1 MYKFHINF
9 SVIINMS
16 SKKSISINPNFFKIG
31 GKASKKEKKKK
42 PKMKN
47 TLKPND
53 IKKKLIAKIK
63 AHQKKEKDKEIEE
76 IEKEENTFKN
86 EFQETLS
93 YLEDMKKKKEEKKRK
108 KAERKKKKTMKKNRE
123 PVVSTQV
130 QEPKPDINVDLQPM
144 KMDKDP
150 PYGCLKGGNKPTW
163 RQYNKTLKKN
173 KEDIQNE
180 YKLKPQLF
188 ETKPEFVERADKLDQ
203 LKNKFKAMNEPTK
216 PKKSK
221 IKTKRIR
228 RKITL
233 GKNKKGGFIGVLIK
247 NKKTRKNL
255 KKEVDVLKRKSIEE
269 VKDYLRKHNLTKI
282 GSNAPDHILRTT
294 FENAYL
300 SGDVSNQNADI
311 LLHNWHKDED
321 I

>member
-9 SVIINMS
+9 SVNINMS
-16 SKKSISINPNFFKIG
+16 SKKSISINPSYFKIG
-31 GKASKKEKKKK
+31 KSAKKEKKKK

-63 AHQKKEKDKEIEE
+63 AHQKKEKDKEVEAEE
-76 IEKEENTFKN
+76 NKDNTFKN

-93 YLEDMKKKKEEKKRK
+93 YLEDIKKKKEEKKRK
-108 KAERKKKKTMKKNRE
+108 KAEKRKKRTMKKHEN
-123 PVVSTQV
+123 VSIGI
-130 QEPKPDINVDLQPM
+130 ESIKPDIKVDLEPM
-144 KMDKDP
+144 QSVNDP

-173 KEDIQNE
+173 KDDIKNE

-188 ETKPEFVERADKLDQ
+188 ETNPEFSKRADKLDH
-203 LKNKFKAMNEPTK
+203 LKNKFKNMNQPTK

-233 GKNKKGGFIGVLIK
+233 GKNRKGGFVGVLIK

-255 KKEVDVLKRKSIEE
+255 KKEVDVLKRKSIQE
-269 VKDYLRKHNLTKI
+269 VKEYLRKHNLTKI

-300 SGDVSNQNADI
+300 SGDVSNQNPDI

-321 I
+321 V

>member
-9 SVIINMS
+9 SVNINMS
-16 SKKSISINPNFFKIG
+16 SKKSISINPSYFKIG
-31 GKASKKEKKKK
+31 KSAKKEKKKK

-47 TLKPND
+47 SLKPND

-63 AHQKKEKDKEIEE
+63 AHQKKEKDKEEV
-76 IEKEENTFKN
+76 EKEQEENTFKN

-93 YLEDMKKKKEEKKRK
+93 YLEDIKKKKEEKKRK
-108 KAERKKKKTMKKNRE
+108 KEERKRKKTMKK
-123 PVVSTQV
+123 QIK
-130 QEPKPDINVDLQPM
+130 QEISQSVEQIKPDISVDLNPM
-144 KMDKDP
+144 QVVNDP

-173 KEDIQNE
+173 KEDITNE

-188 ETKPEFVERADKLDQ
+188 ETKPEFIERADKLDE
-203 LKNKFKAMNEPTK
+203 LKNKFKARNQPTK

-233 GKNKKGGFIGVLIK
+233 GKNRKGGFIGVLIK

-255 KKEVDVLKRKSIEE
+255 KKEVDVLKRKSIQE
-269 VKDYLRKHNLTKI
+269 VKEYLRKHNLTKI

-300 SGDVSNQNADI
+300 SGDVSNKNADI

>member
-9 SVIINMS
+9 SANINMS
-16 SKKSISINPNFFKIG
+16 SKKSISINPSYFKL
-31 GKASKKEKKKK
+31 GKSAKKEKKKK

-63 AHQKKEKDKEIEE
+63 AHQKKEKDNEVSER
-76 IEKEENTFKN
+76 EKQENTFKN

-93 YLEDMKKKKEEKKRK
+93 YLEDMKKKKDEKKRK
-108 KAERKKKKTMKKNRE
+108 KAERKKKKTMKKQNRPE
-123 PVVSTQV
+123 ISQSVEQI
-130 QEPKPDINVDLQPM
+130 KPDIKVDLEPM
-144 KMDKDP
+144 KVVNDP
-150 PYGCLKGGNKPTW
+150 PYGCLKGGSKPTW

-173 KEDIQNE
+173 KEDITNE

-188 ETKPEFVERADKLDQ
+188 EIKSEFTERSDKLDQ
-203 LKNKFKAMNEPTK
+203 LKNKFKSMNHPTK
-216 PKKSK
+216 PKKTK

-233 GKNKKGGFIGVLIK
+233 GKNRKGGFIGVLIK

-255 KKEVDVLKRKSIEE
+255 KKEVDVLKRKSIQE
-269 VKDYLRKHNLTKI
+269 VKEYLRKHNLTKI

-294 FENAYL
+294 FENAFL

>member
-9 SVIINMS
+9 SANINMS
-16 SKKSISINPNFFKIG
+16 SKKSISINPSYFKL
-31 GKASKKEKKKK
+31 GKSVKKEKKKK

-63 AHQKKEKDKEIEE
+63 AHQKKEKDNEVSER
-76 IEKEENTFKN
+76 EKQENTFKN

-93 YLEDMKKKKEEKKRK
+93 YLEDMKKKKDEKKRK
-108 KAERKKKKTMKKNRE
+108 KAERKKKKTMKKQNRPE
-123 PVVSTQV
+123 ISQSVEQI
-130 QEPKPDINVDLQPM
+130 KPDIKVDLEPM
-144 KMDKDP
+144 KVVNDP
-150 PYGCLKGGNKPTW
+150 PYGCLKGGSKPTW

-173 KEDIQNE
+173 KEDITNE

-188 ETKPEFVERADKLDQ
+188 EIKSEFTERSDKLDQ
-203 LKNKFKAMNEPTK
+203 LKNKFKSMNHPTK
-216 PKKSK
+216 PKKTK

-233 GKNKKGGFIGVLIK
+233 GKNRKGGFIGVLIK

-255 KKEVDVLKRKSIEE
+255 KKEVDVLKRKSIQE
-269 VKDYLRKHNLTKI
+269 VKEYLRKHNLTKI

>member
-1 MYKFHINF
+1 
-9 SVIINMS
+9 MS

-31 GKASKKEKKKK
+31 GKASKKERKKK

-47 TLKPND
+47 ALKPND

-63 AHQKKEKDKEIEE
+63 AHQKKEKDKEIEQL
-76 IEKEENTFKN
+76 EKQEESFKN

-93 YLEDMKKKKEEKKRK
+93 YLEDIKKKKEEKKRK
-108 KAERKKKKTMKKNRE
+108 KAERKKNRTMKKKAQ
-123 PVVSTQV
+123 PVVSTQI
-130 QEPKPDINVDLQPM
+130 QPPTSDINIDLQPM

-173 KEDIQNE
+173 KQDIESE

-188 ETKPEFVERADKLDQ
+188 QIKPEFNERADKLDQ
-203 LKNKFKAMNEPTK
+203 LKNKFKAMNQPTK
-216 PKKSK
+216 PKKTK
-221 IKTKRIR
+221 IKTKRRR

-233 GKNKKGGFIGVLIK
+233 GKNRKGGFVGVLIK

-255 KKEVDVLKRKSIEE
+255 KKEVDVLKRKSIQE
-269 VKDYLRKHNLTKI
+269 VKEYLRKHNLTKI

-294 FENAYL
+294 FENAFL
-300 SGDVSNQNADI
+300 SGDVSNKNADI
-311 LLHNWHKDED
+311 LLHNWHKDDD

>member
-9 SVIINMS
+9 SVNINMS
-16 SKKSISINPNFFKIG
+16 HKKSISINPSYFKIG
-31 GKASKKEKKKK
+31 SSKKKKKEK

-63 AHQKKEKDKEIEE
+63 AHQKKEKDREITEK
-76 IEKEENTFKN
+76 EKEENTFKN

-93 YLEDMKKKKEEKKRK
+93 YLETMKKKKAKAKEKKRQRKEK
-108 KAERKKKKTMKKNRE
+108 KRNKTMKQAQTS
-123 PVVSTQV
+123 VDI
-130 QEPKPDINVDLQPM
+130 KPDIQIDLQPM
-144 KMDKDP
+144 NSTIAPAP
-150 PYGCLKGGNKPTW
+150 PYGCLKGGNKPTY

-180 YKLKPQLF
+180 YKIKPPLF
-188 ETKPEFVERADKLDQ
+188 NLNTQFEERADKLEK
-203 LKNKFKAMNEPTK
+203 LKDKFKEINQPTK
-216 PKKSK
+216 PKKTK
-221 IKTKRIR
+221 IKTRRIR

-233 GKNKKGGFIGVLIK
+233 GKNRKGGFIGVLVK
-247 NKKTRKNL
+247 SKKTRKNV
-255 KKEVDVLKRKSIEE
+255 KKEVDVLKRKSIQE
-269 VKDYLRKHNLTKI
+269 VKEYLRKHNLTKI

-294 FENAYL
+294 YESAYL
-300 SGDVSNQNADI
+300 SGDINNSNPDI

>member
-9 SVIINMS
+9 SVNINMS
-16 SKKSISINPNFFKIG
+16 SKKSISINPTYFKIG
-31 GKASKKEKKKK
+31 KLAKKEKRKK

-47 TLKPND
+47 SLKPND

-63 AHQKKEKDKEIEE
+63 AHQKKEKDNEVSER
-76 IEKEENTFKN
+76 EKEENTFKN

-93 YLEDMKKKKEEKKRK
+93 YLEDIKKKKEEKKRK
-108 KAERKKKKTMKKNRE
+108 KVEKKRQKTMKKQNRPKISQSVE
-123 PVVSTQV
+123 QL
-130 QEPKPDINVDLQPM
+130 KPDINVDLEPM
-144 KMDKDP
+144 KVVNEP
-150 PYGCLKGGNKPTW
+150 PYGCLKGGSKPTW

-173 KEDIQNE
+173 KEDITSE

-188 ETKPEFVERADKLDQ
+188 ETKPEFIERADKLDE
-203 LKNKFKAMNEPTK
+203 LKNKFKSMNHPTK
-216 PKKSK
+216 PKKTK

-233 GKNKKGGFIGVLIK
+233 GKNREGGFIGVLIK

-255 KKEVDVLKRKSIEE
+255 KKEVDVLKRKSIQE
-269 VKDYLRKHNLTKI
+269 VKEYLRKHNLTKI

-294 FENAYL
+294 FENAFL